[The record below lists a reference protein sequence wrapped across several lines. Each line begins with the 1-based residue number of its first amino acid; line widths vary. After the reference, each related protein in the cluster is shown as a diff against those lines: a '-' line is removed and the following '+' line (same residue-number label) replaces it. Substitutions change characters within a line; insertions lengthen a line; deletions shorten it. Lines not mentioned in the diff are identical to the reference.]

1 LCRPDHFC
9 QISAT
14 FLSKFSASSFFFS
27 KTQIISEYNELL
39 QAQLENQKQYF
50 EKLLQNVKEETEQKI
65 SEAASKAISQRLQK
79 LQTRF
84 DRCVKEKQFLEDVSL
99 YLAFV
104 LKVFLDGIF
113 TSTYISVEYY

>member
-1 LCRPDHFC
+1 
-9 QISAT
+9 
-14 FLSKFSASSFFFS
+14 
-27 KTQIISEYNELL
+27 
-39 QAQLENQKQYF
+39 
-50 EKLLQNVKEETEQKI
+50 LLQNVKEETEQKI